1 MAAPALVAT
10 PARTG
15 WNDTGKLILRITVAV
30 LLVMHGIAKLQNGI
44 GWMGGMLQSHHI
56 PAFVGYGV
64 YVAEVIAPI
73 LLILGLFTR
82 LAALVI
88 AFDMFMAIVLVQA
101 DKFFTRNQGGGWAVE
116 LEMFYLLA
124 SIAIFFLGSGRFA
137 VRKGGPRWD

>member
-15 WNDTGKLILRITVAV
+15 WDDTGKLILRVTVAV
-30 LLVMHGIAKLQNGI
+30 LMVMHGISKLQNGI

-124 SIAIFFLGSGRFA
+124 SVAIFFLGSGRYSM
-137 VRKGGPRWD
+137 RKGEPRWD

>member
-15 WNDTGKLILRITVAV
+15 WDDTGKLILRLTVAV
-30 LLVMHGIAKLQNGI
+30 LLVMHGISKLQNGI

-116 LEMFYLLA
+116 LEMFFLLA
-124 SIAIFFLGSGRFA
+124 SVAVFFLGSGRYA
-137 VRKGGPRWD
+137 VRKGQHRWD